1 MAEDPLNAAKK
12 KEACEEES
20 SNTQFETM
28 ILENSI
34 MKICSLLAVGFGEA
48 GTEIIGENMRM
59 GGNLN
64 PMIPG
69 RKMMAIFGFCDI
81 RQFTDTTEV
90 LQVRRGV
97 WKGAPCMRKDCAGL
111 TVVAQDVAD
120 VVADWLVA

>member
-1 MAEDPLNAAKK
+1 LQWIVSMYGYQVKEMAEDPLNAAKK
-12 KEACEEES
+12 KDAMDDDGA
-20 SNTQFETM
+20 NTQFETK
-28 ILENSI
+28 ILEDSI

-59 GGNLN
+59 GGSLN

-90 LQVRRGV
+90 LQVYK
-97 WKGAPCMRKDCAGL
+97 W
-111 TVVAQDVAD
+111 DVAD
-120 VVADWLVA
+120 KFFSSASRMKVT

>member
-12 KEACEEES
+12 KDAMDDDGA
-20 SNTQFETM
+20 NTQFETK
-28 ILENSI
+28 ILEDSI

-59 GGNLN
+59 GGSLN

-90 LQVRRGV
+90 LQVYK
-97 WKGAPCMRKDCAGL
+97 W
-111 TVVAQDVAD
+111 DVAD
-120 VVADWLVA
+120 KFFSSASRMKVT